1 MRTSYF
7 SENLE
12 KGKVLEFLVSLKLHY
27 IQCVNKEQ
35 IKEPSFQYTKYSI
48 PKLFGFTIKFFV
60 LPGIHFFF
68 HDICHSFVCI
78 ADCHCSSN
86 LKYTCFFFLFLF
98 FFEYFLTLVI
108 SYFTCPPCL
117 RKKYVSL
124 YIILGIW
131 PTMTNHFSPILK
143 QFIMYQRLWLNFMF
157 SN

>member
-60 LPGIHFFF
+60 LLGIHFFF

-78 ADCHCSSN
+78 ADCHCSNN

-98 FFEYFLTLVI
+98 FFWVFLNAVNFI
-108 SYFTCPPCL
+108 
-117 RKKYVSL
+117 L
-124 YIILGIW
+124 YMSTMFEEKVCQFIHNLGD
-131 PTMTNHFSPILK
+131 MTNNDQSLLTNTKAIYHVSKIVAELHV
-143 QFIMYQRLWLNFMF
+143 
-157 SN
+157 